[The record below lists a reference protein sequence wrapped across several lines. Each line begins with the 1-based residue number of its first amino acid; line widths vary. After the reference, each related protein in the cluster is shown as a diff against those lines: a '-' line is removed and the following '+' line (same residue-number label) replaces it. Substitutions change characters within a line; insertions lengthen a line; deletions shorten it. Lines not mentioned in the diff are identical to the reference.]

1 MYYKIEMEEK
11 FMNKKKNFKILIS
24 TGLIFCS
31 FYCGVSATKEGEKN
45 LISFKN
51 CYNNIKKDNNLEK
64 AKLNLNKS
72 CSNIKTNIKTENKI
86 DIKKSKTSTNL
97 KNDVIDKKQQKS
109 NESTSNL
116 NTINKQEN
124 NFLEKEKE
132 KKSEKKILL
141 TKNQFKNCLFK
152 NNIKKQKPTLDFRV
166 TNDIIYVEPG
176 PYQHNNINKDLDEY
190 RKIIDKNIEKKTTE
204 VQKLLDFYYYFLRL
218 FKIFDQNCKEINRIN
233 DLIKTKMKFKNK
245 PDSYSNSEGV
255 ERLIQIYE
263 KNTDPHYENR
273 TPESMYSMC
282 LETFIKL
289 HLEQSVNAYFTKEG
303 IDVDNDSIEKILGP
317 IQNQAKTMHKKV
329 IFDIDTIN
337 NYLWIRLKKM
347 LDCIEIINNL
357 HNRFLTFI
365 DNIKDKSLLNC
376 RFAEEIIYYVKSEKI
391 KITPFL
397 SSHINPEYNKEY
409 FNDRKAVS
417 KLSSYVSN
425 ILEYSTR
432 PEPIVKFNNIPKTE
446 KALYI
451 KQKQDYNEY
460 MKSIDKLLNRDN
472 NREYQKCSVPENI
485 KEGIEIRREIA
496 KIMEKIVQ
504 RELYRK
510 IFKSLLTMAKREKE
524 ITNDVSPMLL
534 FNLSD
539 SQINK
544 ANDIPNK

>member
-1 MYYKIEMEEK
+1 
-11 FMNKKKNFKILIS
+11 MNKKKNFKILTS
-24 TGLIFCS
+24 TVLIFCS

-64 AKLNLNKS
+64 TKLNLNKS
-72 CSNIKTNIKTENKI
+72 CSNIKTNIKLENKI
-86 DIKKSKTSTNL
+86 NIKKSKTSTNL
-97 KNDVIDKKQQKS
+97 KNDDIDKKQQKS

-132 KKSEKKILL
+132 KNNSKENKKKSEKKILL

-152 NNIKKQKPTLDFRV
+152 NNIRKKKPTFDFRV
-166 TNDIIYVEPG
+166 TNDIIYAEPA
-176 PYQHNNINKDLDEY
+176 PYQHNNIIKDLDEY
-190 RKIIDKNIEKKTTE
+190 REIIDKNIKTKTTE
-204 VQKLLDFYYYFLRL
+204 VQKLLDFYYYFIQL
-218 FKIFDQNCKEINRIN
+218 FKIFDQNCKEINRIS
-233 DLIKTKMKFKNK
+233 DLFKTKMKFENK
-245 PDSYSNSEGV
+245 PDSYSNSEGI
-255 ERLIQIYE
+255 ERLNQIYE
-263 KNTDPHYENR
+263 KNTDPHYKNR

-282 LETFIKL
+282 LETFVKL

-303 IDVDNDSIEKILGP
+303 IDVNNDSIEKILEP

-329 IFDIDTIN
+329 IFDIDKIN

-357 HNRFLTFI
+357 HKRFLTFI
-365 DNIKDKSLLNC
+365 DNIKDKNLLNC
-376 RFAEEIIYYVKSEKI
+376 RLAEKITYYVKSEKI

-397 SSHINPEYNKEY
+397 SSHIDPRYNKEY
-409 FNDRKAVS
+409 FNDGKAVS
-417 KLSSYVSN
+417 KLSSYVHN

-460 MKSIDKLLNRDN
+460 MNSINKLLNRDN
-472 NREYQKCSVPENI
+472 NREYEKCPVPENI
-485 KEGIEIRREIA
+485 EKGIEIRREIA

-510 IFKSLLTMAKREKE
+510 IFKSVLTIAKREKE